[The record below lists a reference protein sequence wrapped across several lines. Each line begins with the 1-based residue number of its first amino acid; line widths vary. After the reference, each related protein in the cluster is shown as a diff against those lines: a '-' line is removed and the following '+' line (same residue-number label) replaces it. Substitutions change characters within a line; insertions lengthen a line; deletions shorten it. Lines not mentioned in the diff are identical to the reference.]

1 MTSPPKQGILFCK
14 GLFLAYSK
22 GDRRNREKFYVD
34 LGGFKGYYIIHY
46 ILPASTIRYEWRPVG
61 RICRVN

>member
-1 MTSPPKQGILFCK
+1 MVYEFVFLEASFCNYPPKQGILFCK

-34 LGGFKGYYIIHY
+34 LGGFKGYFII
-46 ILPASTIRYEWRPVG
+46 IFSQLAL
-61 RICRVN
+61 